1 MAVRRRSS
9 ERPLR
14 AEPCLP
20 SAVQPEAC
28 NMASSLPAPG
38 SRRYRLWE
46 AAPAPG
52 VLAEAAE
59 MVADRSAQSA
69 STGTSARTG
78 AVGAQVTPVQLGA
91 RSGCRG
97 KSGLTVLQ
105 NSHFISAC
113 RETEAGSSL
122 QQGARVWI
130 PDSVEVWRV
139 AEITRDYKEG
149 DSVLCLRLED
159 GLALAYPIGSQ
170 LPPLCNPD
178 CLSDANDLVALSYL
192 HEPAVLHSL
201 RRRFLEANA
210 IYTYCGI
217 ILVAIN
223 PYKPLPIYEEE
234 VIYAYSGRERGDM
247 DPHIF
252 ALAEEAYKQM
262 VRFGKNQSL
271 IISGE
276 SGAGKT
282 ASAKYAMRY
291 FTTIGG
297 CLGNSS
303 MEEKVLASSTIMEAF
318 GNAKTTRNDNS
329 SRFGKY
335 IEIGFNQAHVT
346 GATIKTYLLEKS
358 RVTFQAKAERNYH
371 IFYQLCASAT
381 LPELQGLRLC
391 GSESFH
397 YTCQGQC
404 AAAQSTNDA
413 DDLDS
418 TRHAFSLLGIPE
430 ADQLELFSILA
441 SILHLGNIVV
451 RGRDRRGDGCFVEP
465 ADEALGLFCTLL
477 GIESLQVTR
486 WLCHRKLVVAGETYL
501 KPLSRQQALDSR
513 DALAKLM
520 YGQVFRWIVS
530 RVNRAL
536 RSLEGHH
543 TSIGILDIYGFEMF
557 ELNSFEQF
565 CINYANEKLQQLF
578 NLHVFKLE
586 QEEYVAE
593 EIPWVFDFCDNQPC
607 IKLIEGRLGI
617 LDLLNEECKM
627 PQGSDGSWAQ
637 KLYQTHLSS
646 SHFQKPKRPT
656 DAFVVCHFAGKVEY
670 QCDGFV
676 EKNRDAVPE
685 ELVGLLRASKTPWI
699 CVLRG
704 LEGPAASRSVTS
716 LFHLAWPWQKSVLLA
731 EPFLEEGDGAVSL
744 QSRRSSGLRMPGRLS
759 RRSLPSSQ
767 KSKKSIATQFKAS
780 LTRLMEMLSST
791 TPHYIRCIKP
801 NDSKQPFVFDSRR
814 AVEQLRACGVLD
826 TIRISASGYPSRWT
840 YQEFL
845 VRYRVLVSKEELVS
859 TDEKQICSLAL
870 ERLLQDP
877 SKYQCGNSKVFF
889 RAGQVAYLEE
899 LRYQRLRAAYTLLQ
913 RHLRGWLARRRLGQA
928 RAAVICLQRHAR
940 GWLARRVTRM
950 LHRTRAAVV
959 LQKTLRMVLARRS
972 YLRTRQA
979 AITIQA
985 FARGMFAR
993 HFYRQMV
1000 WHQKAMVIQAAVR
1013 GWLVRTHYAR
1023 LRGAVIYLQC
1033 CYRRVRA
1040 RQELRRL
1047 RAEARSVEH
1056 YKQLHK
1062 GMEIKVIQLQCR
1074 LDEQAQE
1081 KQWLV
1086 EQLSGLNAAHAEEV
1100 QRLRAEMQQLR
1111 EDLARDALVQQL
1123 QERLAE
1129 QEKHS
1134 MRSCLG
1140 QEVEELR
1147 QRLAEVEAMKL
1158 QLGEERD
1165 ALMQRILEQS
1175 QDWEEQHQRAARESL
1190 GLQQELEE
1198 ERARYQSLVQDY
1210 ARLEQGYEN
1219 LRDEVAFHRVRGWWG
1234 RGEAQ
1239 SNPSLSSSWLPHKMV
1254 LSSRL
1259 RQVVT
1264 LVGTGGWKWQVDF
1277 PFHVYGESCALGLLA
1292 GSWSHWGGVS
1302 AEVVALVSS
1311 MGCCAKPCL
1320 CTQGLEEGW
1329 QPLSE
1334 GPQPSGEVLPKG
1346 GVGQDP
1352 SEKAYLPLLGKVN
1365 EELARSQEKL
1375 QRSKAPVE
1383 PEERKPLDFLKRRRN
1398 IAEMLGLGRS
1408 PEKVAAD
1415 DDLKHAYDA
1424 VQVASSVPGQGE
1436 HSQLGGFI
1444 GEIPPQFPW
1453 VHMCR
1458 LLASQLQEEKQQHE
1472 EEVEGLHLDICS
1484 LKQLSQQ
1491 QAALIQDLQQHQG
1504 QEGLQQQHVLRLKE
1518 ENLEL
1523 ARKLQKQERTTVKL
1537 QKQLIACAKQI
1548 QELTAKRE
1556 ALRPARE
1563 LAASAVVLPRF
1574 PTVPYLAG
1582 LSQAMLAWRMEDK
1595 GRIIKTIIT
1604 ASCLA
1609 QDQLSIAAWIPTV
1622 LLSPAEYKPQSSPG
1636 ALPDLPAY
1644 ILFLCFRHADHCCDE
1659 LRACSLL
1666 DAAIDAIKRVMKKR
1680 SDDFDVVALWLANTC
1695 RLLNCLR
1702 QYGQDESYW
1711 QGNTPR
1717 QNEHRLQHVD
1727 PRSSCHSLGALAV
1740 QLYQQLIRTAEK
1752 RLKPMIVA
1760 AMLESEPIQGLSS
1773 SCPPSHCQSS
1783 AAHTLPELL
1792 QQLGSFQAA
1801 LDHHGLVPSV
1811 GHQVL
1816 RQLLFLIS
1824 GTTLNYLLLRKDTC
1838 SWSRGIQ
1845 LRYNISQLE
1854 QWLRAEGLQQSEA
1867 CEVLEPLVQ
1876 AAQLLQLKKV
1886 TEEDAGALCSLCT
1899 VLSPQQVVKIL
1910 RAYTPAVGLE
1920 ECVSP
1925 SFIMSVEKQLQDQY
1939 GGGPSQLLVDTS
1951 HLFPVHLPF
1960 TASPLHLDELCI
1972 PDTLDLAFL
1981 ACP

>member
-1 MAVRRRSS
+1 MAAGDPG
-9 ERPLR
+9 PL
-14 AEPCLP
+14 PP
-20 SAVQPEAC
+20 V
-28 NMASSLPAPG
+28 SL
-38 SRRYRLWE
+38 
-46 AAPAPG
+46 
-52 VLAEAAE
+52 
-59 MVADRSAQSA
+59 
-69 STGTSARTG
+69 
-78 AVGAQVTPVQLGA
+78 
-91 RSGCRG
+91 
-97 KSGLTVLQ
+97 
-105 NSHFISAC
+105 
-113 RETEAGSSL
+113 
-122 QQGARVWI
+122 QGARVWI
-130 PDSVEVWRV
+130 PDCVEVWRV
-139 AEITRDYKEG
+139 AEITRGYKEG
-149 DSVLCLRLED
+149 DTVLHLLLED
-159 GLALAYPIGSQ
+159 GSALDYPIEFQ

-178 CLSDANDLVALSYL
+178 CLSGADDLVALSYL

-234 VIYAYSGRERGDM
+234 VIYAYSGREMGDM

-291 FTTIGG
+291 FTTVGG

-303 MEEKVLASSTIMEAF
+303 MEEKVLASNPVMEAF

-335 IEIGFNQAHVT
+335 IEIGFSQAHVT

-381 LPELQGLRLC
+381 LPELQGLGLR
-391 GSESFH
+391 GAESFH

-404 AAAQSTNDA
+404 TAAHSVSDA
-413 DDLDS
+413 ADLDS
-418 TRHAFSLLGIPE
+418 TRHAFSLLGVPE

-441 SILHLGNIVV
+441 AILHLGNIVV

-477 GIESLQVTR
+477 GVEASQVMR
-486 WLCHRKLVVAGETYL
+486 WLCHRKLVTAGETYL

-513 DALAKLM
+513 DALAKHM
-520 YGQVFRWIVS
+520 YGQVFRWMVS

-536 RSLEGHH
+536 RSLEGHC

-557 ELNSFEQF
+557 EFNSFEQF

-586 QEEYVAE
+586 QEEYVTE
-593 EIPWVFDFCDNQPC
+593 EIPWVFVDFCDNQPC
-607 IKLIEGRLGI
+607 IELIEGRLGI

-656 DAFVVCHFAGKVEY
+656 DAFIVCHFAGKVEY
-670 QCDGFV
+670 QCVGFV
-676 EKNRDAVPE
+676 EKNRDTVPE
-685 ELVGLLRASKTPWI
+685 ELVGLLRASKS
-699 CVLRG
+699 
-704 LEGPAASRSVTS
+704 A
-716 LFHLAWPWQKSVLLA
+716 LLA
-731 EPFLEEGDGAVSL
+731 ELFLEEGNGPMSL
-744 QSRRSSGLRMPGRLS
+744 QSRRSSGLRMAGRPS
-759 RRSLPSSQ
+759 RRSLPGSQ
-767 KSKKSIATQFKAS
+767 KSKKSISSQFKAS
-780 LTRLMEMLSST
+780 LNRLMEMLGST
-791 TPHYIRCIKP
+791 TPHYVRCIKP
-801 NDSKQPFVFDSRR
+801 NDGKQPFVFDSRR
-814 AVEQLRACGVLD
+814 AVEQLRACGVLE

-845 VRYRVLVSKEELVS
+845 ERYRALVSREELMG

-877 SKYQCGNSKVFF
+877 SKYQCGKSKVFF

-899 LRYQRLRAAYTLLQ
+899 LRYQRLRTACILLQ
-913 RHLRGWLARRRLGQA
+913 RHLRGWLARRCFRRA
-928 RAAVICLQRHAR
+928 HAAAVCLQRHAR
-940 GWLARRVTRM
+940 GMLARRFARTLR
-950 LHRTRAAVV
+950 RTRAAVI

-972 YLRTRQA
+972 YLRMRRA
-979 AITIQA
+979 VITIQA

-993 HFYRQMV
+993 RLYQQMV
-1000 WHQKAMVIQAAVR
+1000 WHQKAVVIQAAVR
-1013 GWLVRTHYAR
+1013 GWLARTHYAR

-1040 RQELRRL
+1040 CRELQRL
-1047 RAEARSVEH
+1047 RVEARSVEH

-1081 KQWLV
+1081 KQRLA

-1100 QRLRAEMQQLR
+1100 QRLRAEMQRLR
-1111 EDLARDALVQQL
+1111 EDAARDTQVQQL

-1129 QEKHS
+1129 LERHS
-1134 MRSCLG
+1134 VKNCLS

-1158 QLGEERD
+1158 QLGEEKD
-1165 ALMQRILEQS
+1165 ALIQRMLEQS
-1175 QDWEEQHQRAARESL
+1175 QDLEERHQRAARESQ
-1190 GLQQELEE
+1190 GLLQELEE
-1198 ERARYQSLVQDY
+1198 ERARYQSLVQEY

-1219 LRDEVAFHRVRGWWG
+1219 LQDEVAFHR
-1234 RGEAQ
+1234 Q
-1239 SNPSLSSSWLPHKMV
+1239 STLRRSPSSESFLGSESSCLSSMSMAP
-1254 LSSRL
+1254 SR
-1259 RQVVT
+1259 
-1264 LVGTGGWKWQVDF
+1264 D
-1277 PFHVYGESCALGLLA
+1277 
-1292 GSWSHWGGVS
+1292 GSDQQ
-1302 AEVVALVSS
+1302 AE
-1311 MGCCAKPCL
+1311 
-1320 CTQGLEEGW
+1320 GLEERW
-1329 QPLSE
+1329 QPVLE
-1334 GPQPSGEVLPKG
+1334 GPQPSGEVLLNG
-1346 GVGQDP
+1346 SVGQDP
-1352 SEKAYLPLLGKVN
+1352 FEKAYLLLLGQLNAVN
-1365 EELARSQEKL
+1365 EELARTREEL
-1375 QRSKAPVE
+1375 RRSKAPVE
-1383 PEERKPLDFLKRRRN
+1383 PEERRPLDFLKRRN

-1408 PEKVAAD
+1408 PEKVAVD

-1424 VQVASSVPGQGE
+1424 VQVAN
-1436 HSQLGGFI
+1436 
-1444 GEIPPQFPW
+1444 
-1453 VHMCR
+1453 R
-1458 LLASQLQEEKQQHE
+1458 LLASQLREEKQQHE

-1491 QAALIQDLQQHQG
+1491 QAALIQDLQRHHG
-1504 QEGLQQQHVLRLKE
+1504 QEGLQHHVLRLKE
-1518 ENLEL
+1518 ENWEL
-1523 ARKLQKQERTTVKL
+1523 AQKLEKQERTTLKL
-1537 QKQLIACAKQI
+1537 QKQLRVYAKQI
-1548 QELTAKRE
+1548 QELTVKRE
-1556 ALRPARE
+1556 ATGPVQE
-1563 LAASAVVLPRF
+1563 LAASAVVPSRS
-1574 PTVPYLAG
+1574 PMVRSLAG
-1582 LSQAMLAWRMEDK
+1582 PSQAMLAWRMEDE
-1595 GRIIKTIIT
+1595 GRIIKAVIT
-1604 ASCLA
+1604 
-1609 QDQLSIAAWIPTV
+1609 D
-1622 LLSPAEYKPQSSPG
+1622 YKPQSSPG

-1644 ILFLCFRHADHCCDE
+1644 VLFLCFRHADHCCDE
-1659 LRACSLL
+1659 PRARSLM
-1666 DAAIDAIKRVMKKR
+1666 DAAIDAIKRVMKKH
-1680 SDDFDVVALWLANTC
+1680 SDDFNVVALWLANAC

-1702 QYGQDESYW
+1702 QYSRDESYW
-1711 QGNTPR
+1711 QGNTAR
-1717 QNEHRLQHVD
+1717 QNEHRLQNVD
-1727 PRSSCHSLGALAV
+1727 PQGSCRSLGALAV

-1752 RLKPMIVA
+1752 HLKPMIVA

-1773 SCPPSHCQSS
+1773 SCPPGHRRSS
-1783 AAHTLPELL
+1783 ASPAHTLPELL
-1792 QQLGSFQAA
+1792 QQLGSFRAA
-1801 LDHHGLVPSV
+1801 LDHHGLAPSV
-1811 GHQVL
+1811 GHQAL

-1854 QWLRAEGLQQSEA
+1854 QWLRAEGLQQSGA
-1867 CEVLEPLVQ
+1867 REVLEPLVQ
-1876 AAQLLQLKKV
+1876 AAQLLQVKKV

-1920 ECVSP
+1920 ERISP
-1925 SFIMSVEKQLQDQY
+1925 SFINSVEKQLQDQY

-1960 TASPLHLDELCI
+1960 TASPLHLDELHI
-1972 PDTLDLAFL
+1972 PDALNLAFL
-1981 ACP
+1981 VRH

>member
-1 MAVRRRSS
+1 MA
-9 ERPLR
+9 
-14 AEPCLP
+14 
-20 SAVQPEAC
+20 
-28 NMASSLPAPG
+28 
-38 SRRYRLWE
+38 
-46 AAPAPG
+46 
-52 VLAEAAE
+52 
-59 MVADRSAQSA
+59 
-69 STGTSARTG
+69 
-78 AVGAQVTPVQLGA
+78 
-91 RSGCRG
+91 
-97 KSGLTVLQ
+97 
-105 NSHFISAC
+105 
-113 RETEAGSSL
+113 AGDL
-122 QQGARVWI
+122 YVQGAWVWI
-130 PDSVEVWRV
+130 PDCVEVWRV
-139 AEITRDYKEG
+139 AEVTRGYKEG
-149 DSVLCLRLED
+149 DAILYLRLED
-159 GLALAYPIGSQ
+159 GSALAYPIESQ

-178 CLSDANDLVALSYL
+178 CLSGADDLVALSYL

-210 IYTYCGI
+210 IYTYCGV

-234 VIYAYSGRERGDM
+234 VIYAYSGHEIGDM

-291 FTTIGG
+291 FTTVGG
-297 CLGNSS
+297 CLCDSS
-303 MEEKVLASSTIMEAF
+303 MEEKVLASSPIMEAF
-318 GNAKTTRNDNS
+318 GNARTTRNDNS

-335 IEIGFNQAHVT
+335 IEIGFSQARVT

-358 RVTFQAKAERNYH
+358 RVTFHAKAERNYH

-381 LPELQGLRLC
+381 LPELQGLGLR
-391 GSESFH
+391 GAESFH
-397 YTCQGQC
+397 YTSQGQC
-404 AAAQSTNDA
+404 TAAQNTNDVA
-413 DDLDS
+413 DLDS
-418 TRHAFSLLGIPE
+418 TRHAFSLLGVPE
-430 ADQLELFSILA
+430 ANQLELFSILA
-441 SILHLGNIVV
+441 AILHLGNIVV

-465 ADEALGLFCTLL
+465 ADKALGLFCTLL
-477 GIESLQVTR
+477 GVEASQVMR
-486 WLCHRKLVVAGETYL
+486 WLCHRKLVTAGETYL

-513 DALAKLM
+513 DALAKHM
-520 YGQVFRWIVS
+520 YGQVFRWMVS

-536 RSLEGHH
+536 RSPEGHR

-593 EIPWVFDFCDNQPC
+593 EVPWVFVDFCDNQPC
-607 IKLIEGRLGI
+607 IELIEGRLGI

-685 ELVGLLRASKTPWI
+685 ELVGLLRASKS
-699 CVLRG
+699 
-704 LEGPAASRSVTS
+704 A
-716 LFHLAWPWQKSVLLA
+716 LLA
-731 EPFLEEGDGAVSL
+731 ELFLEEGDGPTSL
-744 QSRRSSGLRMPGRLS
+744 QSRRSSGPRMAGRPS
-759 RRSLPSSQ
+759 RRSLPNSQ
-767 KSKKSIATQFKAS
+767 KSKKSISSQFKAS
-780 LTRLMEMLSST
+780 LKRLMEMLGST

-801 NDSKQPFVFDSRR
+801 NDGKQPFVFDSRR
-814 AVEQLRACGVLD
+814 AVEQLRACGVLE

-845 VRYRVLVSKEELVS
+845 ERYRALVSREELMD

-877 SKYQCGNSKVFF
+877 SKYQCGKSKVFF

-899 LRYQRLRAAYTLLQ
+899 LRYRRLRSACVLLQ
-913 RHLRGWLARRRLGQA
+913 RHLRGWLARMRFQRA
-928 RAAVICLQRHAR
+928 RVAAVCLQRHAR
-940 GWLARRVTRM
+940 GMLARRFTRM
-950 LHRTRAAVV
+950 LRRTRAAVT

-972 YLRTRQA
+972 YLRVRRA
-979 AITIQA
+979 VITIQA

-993 HFYRQMV
+993 RLYQQMV
-1000 WHQKAMVIQAAVR
+1000 WHQKAVVIQAAVR
-1013 GWLVRTHYAR
+1013 GWLARTHYTH
-1023 LRGAVIYLQC
+1023 LRRTVIYLQC
-1033 CYRRVRA
+1033 CYRRVQA
-1040 RQELRRL
+1040 RRELRWL
-1047 RAEARSVEH
+1047 RIKARSVEH

-1081 KQWLV
+1081 KQRLA

-1111 EDLARDALVQQL
+1111 EDAARDAQVQQL

-1129 QEKHS
+1129 LEKHS
-1134 MRSCLG
+1134 VKSCLG

-1147 QRLAEVEAMKL
+1147 QRLAEVEAVKL

-1165 ALMQRILEQS
+1165 ALIQRMLEQS
-1175 QDWEEQHQRAARESL
+1175 QDLEEQHQRAARESQ
-1190 GLQQELEE
+1190 GLLQELEE
-1198 ERARYQSLVQDY
+1198 ERARYQSLVQEY

-1219 LRDEVAFHRVRGWWG
+1219 LRDEVAFYR
-1234 RGEAQ
+1234 Q
-1239 SNPSLSSSWLPHKMV
+1239 STLRRSLSSESFLGSESSY
-1254 LSSRL
+1254 LSSMSTAPSRDGSD
-1259 RQVVT
+1259 QQAEAS
-1264 LVGTGGWKWQVDF
+1264 GDTGGDSV
-1277 PFHVYGESCALGLLA
+1277 
-1292 GSWSHWGGVS
+1292 
-1302 AEVVALVSS
+1302 
-1311 MGCCAKPCL
+1311 
-1320 CTQGLEEGW
+1320 GLEEGW
-1329 QPLSE
+1329 QPVPE
-1334 GPQPSGEVLPKG
+1334 GLQPQPSGEAPLKSS
-1346 GVGQDP
+1346 VGQDP
-1352 SEKAYLPLLGKVN
+1352 FEKAYLLLLGQFNAVN
-1365 EELARSQEKL
+1365 EELARTREEL
-1375 QRSKAPVE
+1375 RRSKAPVE
-1383 PEERKPLDFLKRRRN
+1383 LEERKPLDFFKRRN

-1408 PEKVAAD
+1408 PGKVVVD

-1424 VQVASSVPGQGE
+1424 VQVAN
-1436 HSQLGGFI
+1436 
-1444 GEIPPQFPW
+1444 
-1453 VHMCR
+1453 R
-1458 LLASQLQEEKQQHE
+1458 LLASQLREEKQQHE

-1491 QAALIQDLQQHQG
+1491 QAALIQDLQRHQG
-1504 QEGLQQQHVLRLKE
+1504 QEGLQHHVLQLKE
-1518 ENLEL
+1518 ENWEL
-1523 ARKLQKQERTTVKL
+1523 AQKLEKQERTTLKL
-1537 QKQLIACAKQI
+1537 QKQLRAYAKQI
-1548 QELTAKRE
+1548 QEFTVKRE
-1556 ALRPARE
+1556 ATGPVQK
-1563 LAASAVVLPRF
+1563 LAAPAVVVSQSPVI
-1574 PTVPYLAG
+1574 PSLAG
-1582 LSQAMLAWRMEDK
+1582 LSQAMLAWRMEDE
-1595 GRIIKTIIT
+1595 GRIIKAVIT
-1604 ASCLA
+1604 
-1609 QDQLSIAAWIPTV
+1609 D
-1622 LLSPAEYKPQSSPG
+1622 YKPQSSPG

-1659 LRACSLL
+1659 PRARSLL
-1666 DAAIDAIKRVMKKR
+1666 DAAISAIKRVMKKH

-1702 QYGQDESYW
+1702 QYSQDETYW
-1711 QGNTPR
+1711 QGNTVR
-1717 QNEHRLQHVD
+1717 QNEHRLQNVD
-1727 PRSSCHSLGALAV
+1727 PQSSCCSLGALAV

-1773 SCPPSHCQSS
+1773 SCPPGHRRSS
-1783 AAHTLPELL
+1783 AAPAHTLPELL
-1792 QQLGSFQAA
+1792 QQLGSFHAA
-1801 LDHHGLVPSV
+1801 LDRHGLAPSV

-1816 RQLLFLIS
+1816 RQLFFLIS

-1838 SWSRGIQ
+1838 SWSCGIQ

-1854 QWLRAEGLQQSEA
+1854 QWLRAEGLQQSGA

-1876 AAQLLQLKKV
+1876 AAQLLQVKKV

-1899 VLSPQQVVKIL
+1899 VLSTQQVVKIL

-1920 ECVSP
+1920 ERISP
-1925 SFIMSVEKQLQDQY
+1925 SFISSVEKKLQDQY

-1960 TASPLHLDELCI
+1960 TTSPLHLDELRI
-1972 PDTLDLAFL
+1972 PDALNLAFL
-1981 ACP
+1981 IRL